1 MVKLINNKYISW
13 PQKFGK
19 YLQTNLFLIKNYN
32 LLPILMKKIYNR
44 YIEIFIK

>member
-19 YLQTNLFLIKNYN
+19 LQTYKRIYS
-32 LLPILMKKIYNR
+32 LLKITTLAPNPY
-44 YIEIFIK
+44 EKDL